1 MIHLPAYLTQNNTGT
16 RPHTNYYTTWIHRSP
31 GCSISATTTITIP
44 PFSSNARRP
53 ANIPL
58 HTLSSSSR
66 NYPRDEDGL
75 LLDERE
81 DEKNG
86 SGRSSLSEESSFSIW
101 SGSDTG
107 DLVDQLAETQDP
119 LDRRLQESVDADL
132 LPRAG
137 ASKHKSRGHQHK
149 RTRFHS
155 DVDKDDEKRGG
166 IVKRKEDIPI
176 PNPRPR
182 KIPLGERLLVRIMAP
197 NDGPSR
203 IHGLHGKK
211 LLYGI
216 PNR

>member
-1 MIHLPAYLTQNNTGT
+1 LGLPLLLLILLLSHLLALVK
-16 RPHTNYYTTWIHRSP
+16 RSP
-31 GCSISATTTITIP
+31 GCSISATTTVTIP
-44 PFSSNARRP
+44 PFSSNTRRP

-66 NYPRDEDGL
+66 NYTRTETGGL
-75 LLDERE
+75 LDDDEHG
-81 DEKNG
+81 EKH
-86 SGRSSLSEESSFSIW
+86 SSTRSSLSADSSYSIW

-119 LDRRLQESVDADL
+119 LDRRLQESLDAEL
-132 LPRAG
+132 LPRG
-137 ASKHKSRGHQHK
+137 ASSGKHKGRGHQQK

-155 DVDKDDEKRGG
+155 DVDRHDEKEGTLVR
-166 IVKRKEDIPI
+166 RKEDIPI
-176 PNPRPR
+176 PNPKQR

-211 LLYGI
+211 LL
-216 PNR
+216 